1 MYNTASELYN
11 DLLETYFHEY
21 IDLSNANRSKLD
33 IKYPANLTLDEC
45 CYSE

>member
-21 IDLSNANRSKLD
+21 IDLPNANRSKLD
-33 IKYPANLTLDEC
+33 VKYPANSSLDEY